1 MNRTMKAGDSPVN
14 ITVTDIAQT
23 RLTDLLGEKA
33 TAPDQ
38 AIRIFSAAGG
48 CGCSG
53 PRFGMGLDEVSD
65 QDSVV
70 KVGVLTFVVDPE
82 SADSLEDASIDYIED
97 VMQQG
102 FSITAPNAVSAG
114 GGCGCGAGGH

>member
-1 MNRTMKAGDSPVN
+1 MNL
-14 ITVTDIAQT
+14 IVTDEAQT
-23 RLTDLLGEKA
+23 RLSTLIGERA
-33 TAPDQ
+33 ASPDQ
-38 AIRIFSAAGG
+38 AIRIFTAAGG

-53 PRFGMGLDEVSD
+53 PRFGMGLDEVSE
-65 QDSVV
+65 QDAVV

>member
-1 MNRTMKAGDSPVN
+1 MKAGDSPVN

-53 PRFGMGLDEVSD
+53 PRFGMGLDEVSE
-65 QDSVV
+65 QDAVV